1 VSQPGGLDHLDFLI
15 MELDENSPTR
25 TFSQIED
32 NLKGFPQTDIF
43 LTCKTIDAPTLL
55 NAFRI
60 GVKEFIPQPLN
71 RDEVQQIFVRAQEK
85 HQGCSVPTPSQK
97 PKGRVISILGGKA
110 GAGVTTLTVNLG
122 VSLQNLGKS
131 VVILDLNFHS
141 GDVPIFLDLQPTR
154 GIFEVARNLARL
166 DDAFLLSCLTTHSS
180 GVSILSLDEARPSK
194 IGDKRTDK
202 ITSSTMHPVL
212 ELLVGLFDY
221 ILIDC
226 GTVLDERM
234 VKIFEQSA
242 MLFVLYTLRLP
253 VIKKTQRLLQI
264 LDEIGYPKE
273 KRKLILN
280 AFDPEAEVLM
290 DETESIF
297 ETKVFMKIMEDHP
310 SANTAVN
317 SGIPMVIGAPKTV
330 VVQTFHN
337 LAYFLIGKKP
347 PKKKNRS
354 KFNLAA
360 FSLTGVGETW
370 ASLKD
375 KWSSPKVSPNTPQEI
390 KT

>member
-1 VSQPGGLDHLDFLI
+1 LLD
-15 MELDENSPTR
+15 
-25 TFSQIED
+25 
-32 NLKGFPQTDIF
+32 
-43 LTCKTIDAPTLL
+43 LL
-55 NAFRI
+55 N
-60 GVKEFIPQPLN
+60 
-71 RDEVQQIFVRAQEK
+71 
-85 HQGCSVPTPSQK
+85 
-97 PKGRVISILGGKA
+97 
-110 GAGVTTLTVNLG
+110 
-122 VSLQNLGKS
+122 
-131 VVILDLNFHS
+131 
-141 GDVPIFLDLQPTR
+141 
-154 GIFEVARNLARL
+154 
-166 DDAFLLSCLTTHSS
+166 
-180 GVSILSLDEARPSK
+180 
-194 IGDKRTDK
+194 
-202 ITSSTMHPVL
+202 
-212 ELLVGLFDY
+212 GLFDY

-226 GTVLDERM
+226 GTVLDERTA
-234 VKIFEQSA
+234 KIFEQSA
-242 MLFVLYTLRLP
+242 MVFVLYTLRLP
-253 VIKKTQRLLQI
+253 VIKKTQRLLQL

-347 PKKKNRS
+347 PKKNNGS